1 MENNGS
7 QVPQNK
13 SRVIN
18 LGNAGNSLFM
28 KFYSISVLLAIM
40 IIWYFLAKKI
50 DNNLLLPDFIL
61 TCKEFFKSW
70 IDSYTVQNLL
80 ITLERVFRGFLIA
93 CIIGLP
99 LGLIMGYSK
108 PILLAVSPI
117 INSIRQVPI
126 MAWIPL
132 AIVWFGLGDGPTIF
146 LITMSA
152 IFPLIINTIDGV
164 RGIDPNYIN
173 AARSMGAKNID
184 IMLDIILPGALPSF
198 LTGCRLALGLGWMSV
213 ICAEFIAT
221 SKGFGF
227 ILVEAQQRLETPKL
241 YALMIV
247 SALIGFS
254 SMDRILIILEKLLTS
269 WRFKN
274 GNS

>member
-99 LGLIMGYSK
+99 LGLIMGY
-108 PILLAVSPI
+108 
-117 INSIRQVPI
+117 
-126 MAWIPL
+126 
-132 AIVWFGLGDGPTIF
+132 
-146 LITMSA
+146 
-152 IFPLIINTIDGV
+152 
-164 RGIDPNYIN
+164 
-173 AARSMGAKNID
+173 
-184 IMLDIILPGALPSF
+184 
-198 LTGCRLALGLGWMSV
+198 
-213 ICAEFIAT
+213 
-221 SKGFGF
+221 
-227 ILVEAQQRLETPKL
+227 
-241 YALMIV
+241 
-247 SALIGFS
+247 
-254 SMDRILIILEKLLTS
+254 
-269 WRFKN
+269 
-274 GNS
+274 

>member
-1 MENNGS
+1 MENNGR
-7 QVPQNK
+7 QVQQNK

-18 LGNAGNSLFM
+18 LGNAGNSIFM
-28 KFYSISVLLAIM
+28 KFYSVSVLIVIM
-40 IIWYFLAKKI
+40 VVWYFLAKKI
-50 DNNLLLPDFIL
+50 DNNLLLPDFLL
-61 TCKEFFKSW
+61 TCKEFFLSW
-70 IDSYTVQNLL
+70 VDPYTVQNLL
-80 ITLERVFRGFLIA
+80 ITLERVFRGFIIA

-173 AARSMGAKNID
+173 AARSMGARNID
-184 IMLDIILPGALPSF
+184 IMFDIILPGALPSF

-247 SALIGFS
+247 SAIIGFS
-254 SMDRILIILEKLLTS
+254 MDRVLVVLEKILTS

>member
-1 MENNGS
+1 MEKDERRIS
-7 QVPQNK
+7 QNK

-18 LGNAGNSLFM
+18 LGKSGKSPMM
-28 KFYSISVLLAIM
+28 KLYSAFVLIGIM
-40 IIWYFLAKKI
+40 IIWFFLAKKI
-50 DNNLLLPDFIL
+50 NNNLLLPDFVL
-61 TCKEFFKSW
+61 TSKEFVRAWS
-70 IDSYTVQNLL
+70 DAYTMHNLL

-93 CIIGLP
+93 SIIGLP

-108 PILLAVSPI
+108 SALLAISPV

-132 AIVWFGLGDGPTIF
+132 SIVWFGLGNGPTIF

-173 AARSMGAKNID
+173 AARSMGAGSFNI
-184 IMLDIILPGALPSF
+184 MKDIIFPGALPSF
-198 LTGCRLALGLGWMSV
+198 LTGCRLAIGLGWMSV

-227 ILVEAQQRLETPKL
+227 ILVEAQQRIETPRL
-241 YALMIV
+241 YALMIM
-247 SALIGFS
+247 SAVIGF
-254 SMDRILIILEKLLTS
+254 SMDRILIIVEKILTS

>member
-254 SMDRILIILEKLLTS
+254 MDRILIIK
-269 WRFKN
+269 KH
-274 GNS
+274 